1 MSSILLFIRTWKFSL
16 LGLIFLVIGG
26 SLYFSNQDRQFS
38 VSAIQKRFSEL
49 EQASTNQA
57 KHILNRIQAGKS
69 LPNSK
74 ELNYHLYN
82 KEVLFGWS
90 SNQLPIGRYQTDL
103 FPANGLVK
111 LNNGYY
117 FCHTLQNKDIT
128 CCVSFCL
135 LKEFEFSNAYLSATN
150 PGFWSQQFSISLNG
164 AAKNA
169 IRDQR
174 KKVIFYANPLPIH
187 TPSTNSNWG
196 PLFILAAAF
205 LICYQLQSSL
215 EKSWWGSLLLLLGLL
230 IVRIVIYEIT
240 WPVDWQTSDWFS
252 AGFFAYN
259 EWYPDFFAYAIN
271 CLFIVFGFRIVLS
284 LLRLFD
290 YRVAKAI
297 ALFLPLL
304 LWLSILH
311 LLQIVIDHSN
321 MPLSFEHLFD
331 LRLTS
336 YFFFALLGFCLY
348 SFQKIVFISIDL
360 NRTEQWFKSQISKV
374 SLLSLPFILLL
385 AQSQNWI
392 NCLPLLV
399 LFVHLV
405 FEKNMKSS
413 WRRLSSQLLILAI
426 NAAIITYYLQAL
438 QVQKDLE
445 NRKLFAQQLA
455 IERNINLELAYAQ
468 IAPNIAEE
476 NWLNSSFDSLKK
488 QFTKVGFEHTLTQK
502 FFTGIWDGF
511 DIEAEIYE
519 PTNTPC
525 FGSDSLRLV
534 RLKTL
539 VGQHGQASDIQEG
552 LYFMPHEEEGL
563 SYVILLRLKSQKT
576 LAITLVSKRIPE
588 EIGFPRL
595 LISDQAGISNTLEAY
610 AIGKY
615 AEGRLIHQ
623 TGAYNYPTLLKTFAK
638 YSAKREQFELNGFS
652 HVIVQKH
659 TGSAIIIS
667 SMSSSWF
674 TNITSFAFMF
684 VFWGILLLG
693 NNIFKTVFQNKVV
706 QWSLSFKV
714 QLAFLLILTLS
725 LFLYGLGSSL
735 FIGQQFDNFSQQALR
750 EKLAAVQAELKA
762 QTIALDTLDAGLISK
777 PLESKLAR
785 LSSVFKTDIFVY
797 DSDGFL
803 IASSRPKLFAYGLI
817 GEHMNS
823 KAMDAL
829 IGKNQSYFSHQDQI
843 GKLTYRSAYLP
854 IMNHSRKQIG
864 FVNLQL
870 FGQQEAYEQQIEN
883 FFKATINVFILL
895 LAISVFIALVV
906 SNWLIG
912 PLQVVAR
919 SVRNLELGKNNQKI
933 SYQNDDEI
941 GALVK
946 AYNDK
951 LAELEQAAKQIVRSE
966 RESAWR
972 DLAQQI
978 AHEIKNPL
986 TPMKLNI
993 QHLLRKM
1000 ESKDANAQQ
1009 LAQESLPNLIEQI
1022 DALARMANEFARFAK
1037 LPEPQFERIELNSF
1051 IAQTVVLFDKENE
1064 LIAFER
1070 SEDNFWIL
1078 ADKDMLHQ
1086 VFHNLLLN
1094 AQQAIDLSKTPRI
1107 EVRVSQKN
1115 QRVEI
1120 EIKDNGIGI
1129 SSEQQSR
1136 IFTPY
1141 FTTKS
1146 SGSGIGLSVVRQIIE
1161 KHNGTIRFKS
1171 QLKKG
1176 TSFFIEL
1183 NLLSERL

>member
-1 MSSILLFIRTWKFSL
+1 MSQILQIIRTWKYSL
-16 LGLIFLVIGG
+16 LGLLFLIIG
-26 SLYFSNQDRQFS
+26 SALYFSNEERQFS
-38 VSAIQKRFSEL
+38 IEAIQEQFSEL
-49 EQASTNQA
+49 EKSSILYN
-57 KHILNRIQAGKS
+57 KLILNQISSKKS
-69 LPNSK
+69 LPHSK
-74 ELNYHLYN
+74 ELTYHLYDDD
-82 KEVLFGWS
+82 VLFGWS

-117 FCHTLQNKDIT
+117 FCHTVQKKDIT

-135 LKEFEFSNAYLSATN
+135 LKEYEFSNAYLGPNN
-150 PGFWSQQFSISLNG
+150 PSFWAQQFSISLNG
-164 AAKNA
+164 PAKNA
-169 IRDQR
+169 IRDR
-174 KKVIFYANPLPIH
+174 HNKIVFYAALLPLQTSH
-187 TPSTNSNWG
+187 ANSNWG
-196 PLFILAAAF
+196 PLFILIAAF
-205 LICYQLQSSL
+205 LICYQLQSYL

-230 IVRIVIYEIT
+230 IVRIVMYEIT
-240 WPVDWQTSDWFS
+240 WPADWQTSDWFS

-259 EWYPDFFAYAIN
+259 EWYPDFFAYVIN
-271 CLFIVFGFRIVLS
+271 CLFIVFGFRIVIS
-284 LLRLFD
+284 LIRLIGH
-290 YRVAKAI
+290 RIANAA

-304 LWLSILH
+304 LWIVIVH
-311 LLQIVIDHSN
+311 LLRLIIDHSN
-321 MPLSFEHLFD
+321 IPLSFDHIFD

-348 SFQKIVFISIDL
+348 SFQKIVFLSLDI
-360 NRTEQWFKSQISKV
+360 NRNEPWFGKPIRKIGV
-374 SLLSLPFILLL
+374 LSLPFVLLL
-385 AQSQNWI
+385 IQSENWI
-392 NCLPLLV
+392 NNLPILV
-399 LFVHLV
+399 LVIHLL
-405 FEKNMKSS
+405 FEQNTKSS
-413 WRRLSSQLLILAI
+413 WRRLSSQLLILAA
-426 NAAIITYYLQAL
+426 NAAIITFYLQAL

-468 IAPNIAEE
+468 VAPNISEE
-476 NWLNSSFDSLKK
+476 NWLNTSFDSLKK

-502 FFTGIWDGF
+502 FFTGVWDGF
-511 DIEAEIYE
+511 DIEAEIYDQ
-519 PTNTPC
+519 TNAPC
-525 FGSDSLRLV
+525 FGSDSLRLS
-534 RLKTL
+534 RLKNL
-539 VGQHGQASDIQEG
+539 VRTHGQASDIQEG
-552 LYFMPHEEEGL
+552 LFFMPHEEEGL
-563 SYVILLRLKSQKT
+563 SYVILLRLNSQKT
-576 LAITLVSKRIPE
+576 LALTLISKRIPE

-595 LISDQAGISNTLEAY
+595 LISDQAGISNSLEAY
-610 AIGKY
+610 TIGKY

-623 TGAYNYPTLLKTFAK
+623 TGAFNYPNLLRNFSKHSGQNA
-638 YSAKREQFELNGFS
+638 QFEYNGYS
-652 HVIVQKH
+652 HVLVQQH
-659 TGSAIIIS
+659 EGSAIIIS
-667 SMSSSWF
+667 SISSNWF
-674 TNITSFAFMF
+674 ANLTSFAFLF
-684 VFWGILLLG
+684 VFWGVLLLS
-693 NNIFKTVFQNKVV
+693 NNIFKTIFQNKVV

-714 QLAFLLILTLS
+714 QLAFLMILTLS

-735 FIGQQFDNFSQQALR
+735 FIGQQFDDFSQQALR
-750 EKLAAVQAELKA
+750 EKLAAVQTELSS
-762 QTIALDTLDAGLISK
+762 QTVGLDTLDASTMGK

-785 LSSVFKTDIFVY
+785 LSSVFKTDIFVF

-854 IMNHSRKQIG
+854 IMNRARKQIG
-864 FVNLQL
+864 FINLQL
-870 FGQQEAYEQQIEN
+870 FGQQEAYEQQIER
-883 FFKATINVFILL
+883 FFKAAINVFVLL
-895 LAISVFIALVV
+895 LAISVFVALIV

-912 PLQVVAR
+912 PLQVVAQ

-951 LAELEQAAKQIVRSE
+951 LAELEQAAQQIVRSE

-993 QHLLRKM
+993 QHLLRKI
-1000 ESKDANAQQ
+1000 EDKDANAQQ
-1009 LAQESLPNLIEQI
+1009 LAQQSLPSIIEQI

-1037 LPEPQFERIELNSF
+1037 LPEPRLEKLELNSF
-1051 IAQTVVLFDKENE
+1051 IAQTITHFDKERS
-1064 LIAFER
+1064 LILFDILQKEV
-1070 SEDNFWIL
+1070 WIM
-1078 ADKDMLHQ
+1078 ADKDMLNQ

-1094 AQQAIDLSKTPRI
+1094 AQQAMDPTKTSRI
-1107 EVRVSQKN
+1107 EVLIRVNRQV
-1115 QRVEI
+1115 VEI
-1120 EIKDNGIGI
+1120 EIKDNGMGI
-1129 SSEQQSR
+1129 SSDQQAR

-1161 KHNGTIRFKS
+1161 KHNGSIRFES
-1171 QLKKG
+1171 EVQRG

-1183 NLLSERL
+1183 KMLSERR